1 MKLTGFIRACHP
13 GPTVVMTVLIT
24 LVGWGVGWHGVRIIG
39 LGIAVLLGQLS
50 VGWSND
56 AHDARMDF
64 AAGREAKPTVSGH
77 ASARVLWPA
86 ALCALLLS
94 VALSWIVA
102 GWVGGSF
109 HVLALAMA
117 WLYNL
122 RLSRTAWSWLPYAVA
137 FAALPPFLSYGS
149 GNGAPPVWLL
159 VVFPVIGVSAHLANA
174 LPDVETDRSGGLG
187 GTAVHLGVRRTAVLC
202 WVLLAVASVILA
214 AEAVTGRWWLAV
226 VVAAGYVGAA
236 VYARLSSSRASTFH
250 ALMGAV
256 AVDAVVLVLVGV

>member
-1 MKLTGFIRACHP
+1 MSLGGFVRACHP
-13 GPTVVMTVLIT
+13 GPTAVMTVLIT
-24 LVGWGVGWHGVRIIG
+24 MVGWSLGWHSWSLVG
-39 LGIAVLLGQLS
+39 LASCVLVGQLS

-56 AHDARMDF
+56 AHDARMDL
-64 AAGREAKPTVSGH
+64 AAGREAKPVVSGH
-77 ASARVLWPA
+77 ASARVLWPS

-122 RLSRTAWSWLPYAVA
+122 RLSRTVWSWLSYAVA

-149 GNGAPPVWLL
+149 GNGAPPLWLL

-187 GTAVHLGVRRTAVLC
+187 GTAVSLGVRRTAVLC
-202 WVLLAVASVILA
+202 WVLLAGASIILA
-214 AEAVTGRWWLAV
+214 AQAVTGRWWFAV
-226 VVAAGYVGAA
+226 VVAGGYVGAA
-236 VYARLSSSRASTFH
+236 VYARVATSRAATFH

-256 AVDAVVLVLVGV
+256 AVDVVVVVAVGA

>member
-1 MKLTGFIRACHP
+1 MKLTGLIRACHP

-24 LVGWGVGWHGVRIIG
+24 LVGWSLGWRGVLLVA
-39 LGIAVLLGQLS
+39 LAVTVVLGQLS

-56 AHDARMDF
+56 AHDARIDF

-109 HVLALAMA
+109 HVLALAAA

-137 FAALPPFLSYGS
+137 FAALPPFLSYGAD
-149 GNGAPPVWLL
+149 NGAPPMWLL
-159 VVFPVIGVSAHLANA
+159 LVFPVIGVSAHLANA
-174 LPDVETDRSGGLG
+174 LPDVETDRGGGLG
-187 GTAVHLGVRRTAVLC
+187 GTAVVLGVRRTAVLC

-256 AVDAVVLVLVGV
+256 AVDVVVLVVVGA